1 MTLGE
6 KIRVLRTSSQLSQE
20 SIAALVGVSRQ
31 SVSKWEKGLAIP
43 SAENLKRLSDIFS
56 ISVEEFMNESIE
68 MTKYYNTFHFFKD
81 MIKNKKIYIPLCIL
95 MTLFLVAL
103 IVAIVLKK
111 LAYYENIV
119 YIFAGISAGSL
130 FIAYIILLSVI
141 LRYVY
146 LDCQMRHIQPLW
158 YVLISITWIGLVYY
172 LLRRDEISYI
182 NKGEDKNGFK

>member
-43 SAENLKRLSDIFS
+43 SAENLKRLSEIFS

-103 IVAIVLKK
+103 IVAIVFKE